1 MAVAYFRLAVKC
13 PRCGRLF
20 ITEDEEPQCPH
31 CGARYTLKLTAALK
45 PRLSTPVER
54 RKQL

>member
-1 MAVAYFRLAVKC
+1 MAVAYFRLAVRC

-31 CGARYTLKLTAALK
+31 CGARYTLKLAATLK
-45 PRLSTPVER
+45 PRPSTPVEK
-54 RKQL
+54 RKHL